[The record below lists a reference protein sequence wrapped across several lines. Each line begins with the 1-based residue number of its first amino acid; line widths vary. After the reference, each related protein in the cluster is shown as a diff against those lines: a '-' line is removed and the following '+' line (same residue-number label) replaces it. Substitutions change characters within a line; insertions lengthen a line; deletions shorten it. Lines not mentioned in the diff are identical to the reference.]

1 MPRDAYEV
9 LGVPRDADEAQVKKA
24 FRKLAR
30 ELHPDVNAHDPQA
43 EEKFKEAAEAYEIL
57 SDAERRQVYDRYGH
71 EGLRN
76 GGRAPNFD
84 AFGSV
89 SDLFEAFFGG
99 GGRSGPAPGG
109 DVAVALDVSL
119 ADAARGAAIDVTY
132 EAVDRCERCHGNGAE
147 PGTPIV
153 TCERCG
159 GNGVLRGVSRTPFGQ
174 VMRTVDC
181 DVCGGDGKRP
191 TEPCERCGG
200 RGREVAER
208 TLRVD
213 VPAGIADGQR
223 IRLSGHG
230 HAGEAGAPSGDLYVL
245 VNVAED
251 ERFVRDGDD
260 LVTVVDVPATVA
272 ALGARI
278 NVATL
283 DGPQE
288 VGLDAGTQPG
298 ETITLRGQ
306 GMPILRRPGRRGDL
320 RAIVN
325 VIIPRKLSR
334 EQREIVEQLAATL
347 HDDNLRQD
355 EGLVSKLKRAL
366 RVLIRLGIRVAKT
379 DADLVLAELLE
390 LVPQGVEER
399 ELGPDTIE
407 YGVYGAEGELPE
419 LHALQAAA
427 GTALVEVV
435 TEQVADDWADRWRAF
450 HVPVEIAGRMLV
462 RPPSSPPPEDPAI
475 IDLVIDPAQA
485 FGTGAHPTT
494 KLCLELLLDL
504 ESAGPFMDLGCGS
517 GVLAIAAARLG
528 WAPVEGVDFDPL
540 SVTATIEN
548 AEVTAPR

>member
-9 LGVPRDADEAQVKKA
+9 LGVPRDADEGQVKKA

-191 TEPCERCGG
+191 TQPCERCDG
-200 RGREVAER
+200 RGREISER

-278 NVATL
+278 SVPTL
-283 DGPQE
+283 DGPQD

-306 GMPILRRPGRRGDL
+306 GMPVLRRPGRRGDL
-320 RAIVN
+320 RAVVN
-325 VIIPRKLSR
+325 VVIPRKLSR

-347 HDDNLRQD
+347 HEDNLRQD

-366 RVLIRLGIRVAKT
+366 RV
-379 DADLVLAELLE
+379 
-390 LVPQGVEER
+390 
-399 ELGPDTIE
+399 
-407 YGVYGAEGELPE
+407 
-419 LHALQAAA
+419 
-427 GTALVEVV
+427 
-435 TEQVADDWADRWRAF
+435 
-450 HVPVEIAGRMLV
+450 
-462 RPPSSPPPEDPAI
+462 
-475 IDLVIDPAQA
+475 
-485 FGTGAHPTT
+485 
-494 KLCLELLLDL
+494 
-504 ESAGPFMDLGCGS
+504 
-517 GVLAIAAARLG
+517 
-528 WAPVEGVDFDPL
+528 
-540 SVTATIEN
+540 
-548 AEVTAPR
+548 